1 MGIIQIR
8 KAKISDWRF
17 VRHLIARE
25 CLNIDSHSQKLL
37 LCDDLQNV
45 YIGVLNGKLSGFV
58 HVSSGSDVLTINT
71 LCVRYRDRRKNV
83 GASLIFAALSA
94 ASTRGAST
102 VIARTRPQS
111 AAIQQAL
118 EKAGFD
124 REDDGQEV
132 LYWTEIGA
140 RREVLVAHPSTTTKL
155 LHRLMYWF
163 KFNE

>member
-25 CLNIDSHSQKLL
+25 CLNIDSQTQKLL

-45 YIGVLNGKLSGFV
+45 YIGILNGKLSGFM

-83 GASLIFAALSA
+83 GASLILAALSA
-94 ASTRGAST
+94 ASASGAST
-102 VIARTRPQS
+102 VMARTRPQS
-111 AAIQQAL
+111 TAIQRAL

-124 REDDGQEV
+124 REDGDQEV
-132 LYWTEIGA
+132 LFWTEIGERREAPVVKPSAIVKFA
-140 RREVLVAHPSTTTKL
+140 RRILYSL
-155 LHRLMYWF
+155 
-163 KFNE
+163 KFDK

>member
-25 CLNIDSHSQKLL
+25 CLNIDSQTQKLL

-45 YIGVLNGKLSGFV
+45 YIGILNGKLSGFM

-83 GASLIFAALSA
+83 GASLILAALSA
-94 ASTRGAST
+94 ASASGAST
-102 VIARTRPQS
+102 VMARTRPQS
-111 AAIQQAL
+111 TAIQRAL

-124 REDDGQEV
+124 REDGDQEV
-132 LYWTEIGA
+132 LYWTEIGEH
-140 RREVLVAHPSTTTKL
+140 REVLVSHPSTITKRIY
-155 LHRLMYWF
+155 RLMYWI

>member
-1 MGIIQIR
+1 MGVIQIR

-25 CLNIDSHSQKLL
+25 CLNIDKIALKAM
-37 LCDDLQNV
+37 LCDELHNV
-45 YIGVLNGKLSGFV
+45 YIGTLDGKLSGFM
-58 HVSSGSDVLTINT
+58 HVSLGSDILTLNT

-83 GASLIFAALSA
+83 GASLILAALSA
-94 ASTRGAST
+94 ASASGAST
-102 VIARTRPQS
+102 VMARTKHQS
-111 AAIQQAL
+111 TAIQKAL

-124 REDDGQEV
+124 REDDEQEV

-140 RREVLVAHPSTTTKL
+140 RREVLAASPSTATKL
-155 LHRLMYWF
+155 LYRLLYWF